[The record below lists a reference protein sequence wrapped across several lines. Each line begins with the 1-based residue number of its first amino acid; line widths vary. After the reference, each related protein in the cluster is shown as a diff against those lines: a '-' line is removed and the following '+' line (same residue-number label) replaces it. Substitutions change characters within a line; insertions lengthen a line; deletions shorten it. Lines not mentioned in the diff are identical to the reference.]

1 MGQGISLKS
10 ERNNPWFK
18 PWFNILLHTQ
28 SIFIRS
34 MFRVLGMYNFGL
46 HDKVG
51 NKESSSTIFLGQF
64 GESPDVTQSNGIAN
78 RCQNVGDFWVPGLLG
93 LLAFFGGLD
102 KAGCS
107 AYTRQLEF
115 EKIFLLSTMYIH
127 IQSERL
133 SIGNMTV
140 LSFFSSIP
148 KVFIVNLVSC
158 QKRSSR
164 FSS

>member
-1 MGQGISLKS
+1 
-10 ERNNPWFK
+10 
-18 PWFNILLHTQ
+18 
-28 SIFIRS
+28 
-34 MFRVLGMYNFGL
+34 MYNFGL

-115 EKIFLLSTMYIH
+115 EKIFLLI
-127 IQSERL
+127 
-133 SIGNMTV
+133 SIGNMD
-140 LSFFSSIP
+140 SSSFSSIP
-148 KVFIVNLVSC
+148 KVFIVNFVSC

-164 FSS
+164 FFLLKIGKSKTDLE